1 MLSSWVMQAGFD
13 PPMLTVAVRQ
23 DRFVAEWLSQGLPFV
38 LNVLGQQQKGMLS
51 HFGRGFAPE
60 EPAFDGLAIEHTASG
75 LPMIAGAVGHLECQP
90 MNHLDSGD
98 HRIFLA
104 EVVGGDLQ
112 TEEGPMV
119 HIRKSGL
126 HY

>member
-1 MLSSWVMQAGFD
+1 
-13 PPMLTVAVRQ
+13 
-23 DRFVAEWLSQGLPFV
+23 
-38 LNVLGQQQKGMLS
+38 MLS
-51 HFGRGFAPE
+51 HFGRGFAPG
-60 EPAFDGLAIEHTASG
+60 EPAFEGLAIERSASG

-90 MNHLDSGD
+90 LNHLESGD

-112 TEEGPMV
+112 TEDGPMV